1 MVKVHRHCPTILSA
15 NLLQRRIEVAAH
27 GGCFCN
33 KNPYRLLKSRLGQ
46 PVITN
51 EGLWCVARRLSSID
65 VNGDLQSYPSH
76 AIHLR
81 LVIVESHHFY
91 KKIDRLEKSRPRNT
105 IQNLNGDTAPDCSA

>member
-1 MVKVHRHCPTILSA
+1 MAAYPSGSCEATLL
-15 NLLQRRIEVAAH
+15 LLQTSD
-27 GGCFCN
+27 
-33 KNPYRLLKSRLGQ
+33 LLDCCCPRQATGTQIALRTEFFNS
-46 PVITN
+46 I

>member
-51 EGLWCVARRLSSID
+51 ERLRQLPQLRKSSE
-65 VNGDLQSYPSH
+65 LSLPK
-76 AIHLR
+76 R
-81 LVIVESHHFY
+81 
-91 KKIDRLEKSRPRNT
+91 
-105 IQNLNGDTAPDCSA
+105 